1 MNNENRVNITSFA
14 RQIKEGKMLE
24 ARDYPLLQAFSS
36 DEEMWE
42 WHSKVKPELYALT
55 AVFTDKLVGTAY
67 DSRNNRQPFGLLKLD
82 DSEKDLS
89 SYRVA
94 ELRDL
99 DNMFPFVSI
108 TSYMWDTFSIVLD
121 KEIREVEAGTSSPI
135 MESVY
140 RRLNVLLNLLRK
152 NMGEDHITQ
161 FRYRDIYPFIIT
173 GSNFA
178 ATVMGGMIEV
188 IPRVEGSV
196 ENPQRLTS
204 IAKNSY
210 PLVAKLAMANMDKL
224 NFVGALQGIPLKDL
238 VLPFP
243 FRSRYFEIEGAGD
256 EARLELS
263 KEGKEQLKKSGLAWE
278 ELGIGRSS
286 TIGCPAMVNFE
297 DGSAVKKLWDWHVE
311 IAEKIYPH
319 LGP

>member
-14 RQIKEGKMLE
+14 RQIKKGKMFE
-24 ARDYPLLQAFSS
+24 AREYPLLQAFSS

-42 WHSKVKPELYALT
+42 WHSKVKTELYALT
-55 AVFTDKLVGTAY
+55 AVFTDKLVGRAY
-67 DSRNNRQPFGLLKLD
+67 DLRNNRQPFGLLKLD
-82 DSEKDLS
+82 DSEKD

-94 ELRDL
+94 KLSDL

-108 TSYMWDTFSIVLD
+108 TTYMWDTFSIALD
-121 KEIREVEAGTSSPI
+121 KEIREIEAGTSSPI
-135 MESVY
+135 TESVY
-140 RRLNVLLNLLRK
+140 RRLNVLLNLLRE
-152 NMGEDHITQ
+152 NIGENHMTQ
-161 FRYRDIYPFIIT
+161 FRYGNIYPFIIT

-224 NFVGALQGIPLKDL
+224 NFVGALQGVPLEDL

-256 EARLELS
+256 EARLEVS
-263 KEGKEQLKKSGLAWE
+263 KEGKEQLEKSGIAWE
-278 ELGIGRSS
+278 DLGIGRSL
-286 TIGCPAMVNFE
+286 TIGCPAMVNFG
-297 DGSAVKKLWDWHVE
+297 DRSAVKKLWDWHVE